1 MCCSKTF
8 CGGTNFEKHGAGS
21 TQPVQGSKSQRL
33 CGGGVTDALE
43 SGRRRR
49 PAKISGY
56 LGFMSVQIRIRRI
69 KLGQDLD

>member
-1 MCCSKTF
+1 MRSM
-8 CGGTNFEKHGAGS
+8 
-21 TQPVQGSKSQRL
+21 VQAVRNQCKAANRNA
-33 CGGGVTDALE
+33 CVVEAVTDALE

-69 KLGQDLD
+69 KSQLD